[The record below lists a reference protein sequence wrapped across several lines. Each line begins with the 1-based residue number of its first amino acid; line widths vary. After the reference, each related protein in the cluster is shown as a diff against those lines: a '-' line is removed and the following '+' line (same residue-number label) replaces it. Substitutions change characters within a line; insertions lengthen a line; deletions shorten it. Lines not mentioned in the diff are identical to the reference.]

1 MVVNNCYWYN
11 NLKMAT
17 DEEKSKIVKLLQ
29 GLEVPEVKLTERC
42 SDLVK
47 AIQQR
52 FGGEVEAESRQEEGE
67 TDLSENPYKVDR
79 RLLEENEKKLKALLA
94 ESMRAKK
101 ENAEKILAGSDP
113 KRPWRTN
120 SNKEKLL
127 RVDSELKRHL
137 EKSSQVIVPL
147 AEQEMQELV
156 RECNDEGRVAPA
168 VGANRLRD
176 TVDAAKKN
184 LPHFQYKKISNTTAT
199 SIMPL
204 AHSFHAKPSTPPK
217 DSSTVE

>member
-1 MVVNNCYWYN
+1 
-11 NLKMAT
+11 MAT
-17 DEEKSKIVKLLQ
+17 DEDKSKIVKLLQ

-47 AIQQR
+47 TFHQR
-52 FGGEVEAESRQEEGE
+52 FGKEVEAESQQEDMDS
-67 TDLSENPYKVDR
+67 DLSENPYKVDR
-79 RLLEENEKKLKALLA
+79 LLLEENENKLKALLA
-94 ESMRAKK
+94 EAKRAKK
-101 ENAEKILAGSDP
+101 ENAEKVLDGTDP

-147 AEQEMQELV
+147 AEQVMQELV
-156 RECNDEGRVAPA
+156 KECNDEGRVAPA

-184 LPHFQYKKISNTTAT
+184 LPQFQYKKIANSTAT
-199 SIMPL
+199 SIMPQ
-204 AHSFHAKPSTPPK
+204 AHAFHAKPTTPSK
-217 DSSTVE
+217 DSSTVVE